1 MFNFILFSDRVSY
14 DLSEV
19 PSIFLEPH
27 FDLSKR
33 ETLFTVFPNIF
44 LTSDT
49 HANDVTANIR
59 VSDKSILEKKVIFKY
74 LKCAMLMAFHVF
86 NFFSFS

>member
-1 MFNFILFSDRVSY
+1 MLYYFLDRVNY
-14 DLSEV
+14 DLSDV
-19 PSIFLEPH
+19 PSIFLEPD

-49 HANDVTANIR
+49 HANVGTANIR
-59 VSDKSILEKKVIFKY
+59 ISDKYIYEKKVILNICFV
-74 LKCAMLMAFHVF
+74 LC
-86 NFFSFS
+86 

>member
-1 MFNFILFSDRVSY
+1 MLYYFLDRVNY

-19 PSIFLEPH
+19 PTIFLEPD

-49 HANDVTANIR
+49 YANVGTANIR
-59 VSDKSILEKKVIFKY
+59 ISDKSIYEKKVIFNVCFV
-74 LKCAMLMAFHVF
+74 LC
-86 NFFSFS
+86 

>member
-1 MFNFILFSDRVSY
+1 LKQNLAKLYVCLMLYYFLDRVNY

-49 HANDVTANIR
+49 HANVDTANIR
-59 VSDKSILEKKVIFKY
+59 ISDKSIHEKKVILNVYFV
-74 LKCAMLMAFHVF
+74 LC
-86 NFFSFS
+86 

>member
-1 MFNFILFSDRVSY
+1 MFNIILFSDRVSY

-19 PSIFLEPH
+19 PSIFLEPQ

-59 VSDKSILEKKVIFKY
+59 ISDKTIHEKKVI
-74 LKCAMLMAFHVF
+74 
-86 NFFSFS
+86 

>member
-1 MFNFILFSDRVSY
+1 MLNVILFSDRVNY

-19 PSIFLEPH
+19 PPIFLEPH

-44 LTSDT
+44 ITSDT

-59 VSDKSILEKKVIFKY
+59 ISDKSIHEKKVICDC
-74 LKCAMLMAFHVF
+74 L
-86 NFFSFS
+86 